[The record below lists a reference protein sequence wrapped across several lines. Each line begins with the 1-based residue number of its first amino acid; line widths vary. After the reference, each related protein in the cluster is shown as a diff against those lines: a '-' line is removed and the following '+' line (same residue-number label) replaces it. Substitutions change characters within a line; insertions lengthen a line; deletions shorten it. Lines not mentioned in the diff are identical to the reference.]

1 MLPKKAKNVIGFGI
15 IDRLLIKEHSKDE
28 IKIQFIFSLS
38 AIWISIIAICSISSR
53 S

>member
-1 MLPKKAKNVIGFGI
+1 MLPKKAKDVFGFGI

-28 IKIQFIFSLS
+28 IKIQFTISMS
-38 AIWISIIAICSISSR
+38 AIWISILAICSISSR